1 MAEYALI
8 PSENE
13 IKAIEVMA
21 KNAVD
26 SKFFHNLNGFG
37 GIFSIALYARELGL
51 PPMQCL
57 FGGMHNIQG
66 KIELSARLMNSMIR
80 KAGHR
85 IEIIESSDTKCTLKG
100 SRKDSGETSTI
111 SFSLD
116 DAKRAGIYR
125 EGSGWTKWPSDMLF
139 ARALSRLARRLF
151 PDIIGT
157 AYVEGELSEDS
168 PREQPAAI
176 TIEPVKEQPQESK
189 TSTEIAEEFAAVMK
203 EKEAPEPSKLTEY
216 LEACAKKGK
225 KVIEKVM
232 EDGIENPAK
241 FLGFYKQWLSLNAE
255 KIEKTA

>member
-13 IKAIEVMA
+13 IKSIEVMA

-85 IEIIESSDTKCTLKG
+85 IEITESSDTRCTLKG
-100 SRKDSGETSTI
+100 IRKDTQEASTI
-111 SFSLD
+111 SFSID

-168 PREQPAAI
+168 NKDQLTSIP
-176 TIEPVKEQPQESK
+176 IEPVKKEED
-189 TSTEIAEEFAAVMK
+189 TCAEEVAEEFAVIMK
-203 EKEAPEPSKLTEY
+203 ENEAPDPSKLASY

-225 KVIEKVM
+225 KPVEKVM
-232 EDGIENPAK
+232 KDGIDNPEK
-241 FLGFYKQWLSLNAE
+241 FLGFYRQWLSINSE
-255 KIEKTA
+255 KVEESA

>member
-8 PSENE
+8 PTENE
-13 IKAIEVMA
+13 IKSIEVMA

-85 IEIIESSDTKCTLKG
+85 IEIVESSDTKCTLKG
-100 SRKDSGETSTI
+100 VRKDTKEVSSI
-111 SFSLD
+111 SFSIE

-157 AYVEGELSEDS
+157 AYIEGELSEDS
-168 PREQPAAI
+168 PKDPPPPI
-176 TIEPVKEQPQESK
+176 SIEMSEEVEEKQTE
-189 TSTEIAEEFAAVMK
+189 EIAEEFAKVMK
-203 EKEAPEPSKLTEY
+203 DSDAPEPSKLGGY

-225 KVIEKVM
+225 KPVEKVM
-232 EDGIENPAK
+232 QDGIDNPTK
-241 FLGFYKQWLSLNAE
+241 FLGFYRQWLSINAE
-255 KIEKTA
+255 KIEESA